1 MKNILKQLFSFI
13 LPVTVLI
20 IVPMAIENNRSV
32 TNLRQALEGFVI
44 VGIGLWMMIVTIR
57 SFIRK
62 GKGTLAPWNPT
73 HKLIISG
80 LYAYVRSPMII
91 GVILVLLG
99 ESLIFLSFNIF
110 VWALAFFII
119 NNIWFTVYEEPDL
132 EKKFGE
138 EYKAYKKQVH
148 RWIPRLHPY
157 KPGRNSQK

>member
-32 TNLRQALEGFVI
+32 TNLRQAMEGFVF
-44 VGIGLWMMIVTIR
+44 VCIGLWMMYVTIKT
-57 SFIRK
+57 FIRK
-62 GKGTLAPWNPT
+62 GKGTLAPWSPT
-73 HKLIISG
+73 TKLITTG
-80 LYAYVRSPMII
+80 LYAYVRSPMIS
-91 GVILVLLG
+91 GVLLVLFG

-110 VWALAFFII
+110 VWSLAFFII
-119 NNIWFTVYEEPDL
+119 NNIWFAVYEEPDL

-138 EYKAYKKQVH
+138 EYKEYKKQVH

-157 KPGRNSQK
+157 RRGRNLQK